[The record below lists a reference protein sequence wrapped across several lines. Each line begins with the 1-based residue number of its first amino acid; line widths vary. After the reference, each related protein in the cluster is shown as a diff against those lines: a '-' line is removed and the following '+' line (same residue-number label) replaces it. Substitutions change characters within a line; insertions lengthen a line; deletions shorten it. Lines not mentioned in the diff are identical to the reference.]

1 MLQNEIASKYAENEL
16 KKNKVPVRTVRWI
29 LQLYLGQKRSSEEY
43 QALVKV
49 RDYPNYLWGEE
60 TLRDIINMGILTK
73 DSVRNQ
79 IIGFYKNGEYSKF
92 KEELRKTSYETDAP
106 IWIVI
111 HTKELEADT
120 VYPLIA
126 SMGIGKMCIA
136 LVINE
141 IN

>member
-1 MLQNEIASKYAENEL
+1 MLQNEIARQYAENQL
-16 KKNKVPVRTVRWI
+16 QKSRVSVRTIRWI

-60 TLRDIINMGILTK
+60 TLRCIINRGILTNN
-73 DSVRNQ
+73 SLRNQ
-79 IIGFYKNGEYSKF
+79 IIDFYKNGEYSRLKQ
-92 KEELRKTSYETDAP
+92 ELRKTSYETEAP
-106 IWIVI
+106 IWIVT
-111 HTKELEADT
+111 HTKELESDT